1 MADSRK
7 PNPKPKEAGRQP
19 GRGGGGGAAAKP
31 GQQARNRPAD
41 GKPQQGKAQQGK
53 ARAAADGRGQQA
65 RGRAAVD
72 ARGQQRKGR
81 VVDSRGKLVK
91 GAAARRLE
99 AKRRRQRALTWTA
112 VVVVAAAALLGLILW
127 QNRGDDRVGPAKLA
141 AARLAAGS
149 KGVQTFAEAGR
160 NHIAPAQQPSNWNSD
175 PPTSG
180 DHLATPLSAGVY
192 DSEQDERAI
201 VHNLEHGYVVIQYKG
216 IPEDQ
221 VNQLREFVRDRSGAK
236 LILAPYAAL
245 PRDGVALTAWRTLE
259 YSQRANLDVV
269 KAFVDDY
276 MVPGGDK
283 STAPEPFA
291 P

>member
-1 MADSRK
+1 MADTRK
-7 PNPKPKEAGRQP
+7 PNPKPKPAGRQS
-19 GRGGGGGAAAKP
+19 GGGGGGTAARP
-31 GQQARNRPAD
+31 GQQARSRQAD
-41 GKPQQGKAQQGK
+41 GKAQQGKAQQGK
-53 ARAAADGRGQQA
+53 ARAADGRGQQA
-65 RGRAAVD
+65 KGRAAVD

-99 AKRRRQRALTWTA
+99 AKRRRQRALTWAA
-112 VVVVAAAALLGLILW
+112 VVVVAAAALVGLILW
-127 QNRGDDRVGPAKLA
+127 QNREDRVSPAELA
-141 AARLAAGS
+141 AARQAAGS
-149 KGVQTFAEAGR
+149 NGVQTLAEAGR
-160 NHIAPAQQPSNWNSD
+160 THIAPNQPASNWNSN

-180 DHLATPLSAGVY
+180 DHLATAVSGGVY

-201 VHNLEHGYVVIQYKG
+201 VHSLEHGYVVIQYKG

-221 VNQLREFVRDRSGAK
+221 VNQLREFVRERSGAK

-259 YSQRANLDVV
+259 FAQRANLDVV

-276 MVPGGDK
+276 MVPGGAK

>member
-1 MADSRK
+1 MADARK

-19 GRGGGGGAAAKP
+19 GRGGAAAKP

-53 ARAAADGRGQQA
+53 ARAAAEGRGRQA

-72 ARGQQRKGR
+72 ARGQQRRGR

-112 VVVVAAAALLGLILW
+112 IVVVAAAALVGVILW
-127 QNRGDDRVGPAKLA
+127 QNRGDDGVSPAQLA
-141 AARLAAGS
+141 AARQAAGS
-149 KGVQTFAEAGR
+149 NGVQTFAEAGR
-160 NHIAPAQQPSNWNSD
+160 NHIAPTQQPSNWNSD

-192 DSEQDERAI
+192 DGEQDERAI
-201 VHNLEHGYVVIQYKG
+201 VHNLEHGYVVIQYRG

-221 VNQLREFVRDRSGAK
+221 VNQLREFVRGRSGAK
-236 LILAPYAAL
+236 LVLAPYSAL
-245 PRDGVALTAWRTLE
+245 PRDGVALTAWRALE

-269 KAFVDDY
+269 EAFVDDY
-276 MVPGGDK
+276 MVPGGAK

>member
-1 MADSRK
+1 MADTRK

-19 GRGGGGGAAAKP
+19 GRGGGAAAKP
-31 GQQARNRPAD
+31 GQQARGRPAD
-41 GKPQQGKAQQGK
+41 GKPQQAK
-53 ARAAADGRGQQA
+53 
-65 RGRAAVD
+65 GRAAVD

-112 VVVVAAAALLGLILW
+112 VVVVAAAALVGVILW
-127 QNRGDDRVGPAKLA
+127 QNRGDDRVSPAQLA
-141 AARLAAGS
+141 AARQAAGS
-149 KGVQTFAEAGR
+149 NGVQTFADAGR
-160 NHIAPAQQPSNWNSD
+160 KHIAPTQQPSNWNSD

-180 DHLATPLSAGVY
+180 DHLATPLSAGAY
-192 DSEQDERAI
+192 DSQQDERAI

-221 VNQLREFVRDRSGAK
+221 VDQLREFVRGRSDAK
-236 LILAPYAAL
+236 LVLAPYAAL

-269 KAFVDDY
+269 RAFVDDY
-276 MVPGGDK
+276 MVPGGAK